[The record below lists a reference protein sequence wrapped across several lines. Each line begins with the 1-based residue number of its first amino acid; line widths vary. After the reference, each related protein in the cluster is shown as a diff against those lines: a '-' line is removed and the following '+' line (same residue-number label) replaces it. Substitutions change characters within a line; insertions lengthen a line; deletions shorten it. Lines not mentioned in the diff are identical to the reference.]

1 MAKQILNVGLT
12 ENDGTGDNLRDA
24 CVKVNAND
32 TELYDRVG
40 IGVFAALAAQTKTD
54 ITASDTYTPI
64 AGIFTNVPAIGFE
77 FLADPAIKYVGEET
91 MYFKMDICLSGFAA
105 ANNTTVT
112 GAIKKNGII
121 LTHSLMQTFLKTTPD
136 SYNFSGT
143 DVFELAKGDK
153 IQLVV
158 KTNNGADVTFIN
170 ITTTLKP
177 FTI

>member
-1 MAKQILNVGLT
+1 MTKQVLNIGT
-12 ENDGTGDNLRDA
+12 TANDGTGDNLRDA
-24 CVKVNAND
+24 CAKVNAND

-64 AGIFTNVPAIGFE
+64 AGVFSNSPAVGFE
-77 FLADPAIKYVGEET
+77 FVTDPAIEYTGEET
-91 MYFKMDICLSGFAA
+91 MYFKMDIHLSGFAA

-112 GAIKKNGII
+112 GAIKKNGSV
-121 LTHSLMQTFLKTTPD
+121 LPHSVMQVFFKTTPD
-136 SYNFSGT
+136 PYNFSGT
-143 DVFELAKGDK
+143 DVFQLSKGDK

-158 KTNNGADVTFIN
+158 KTSNGADITFIN